1 MKKYWLFFLFFSF
14 FINAQKYELGKIAK
28 EELLEKQHPID
39 SSAAAAFLFKKA
51 RTYFYYSENKGFVS
65 ETEFEI
71 KIKIYKKEG
80 LKWANYEVP
89 YYVGWNELNKDNVY
103 FSEAVTYNLENGEI
117 KKTKLTSEG
126 NLKVNINEYWSKKTI
141 TMPNVK
147 VGSVFEFK
155 YKIISENISKLPDF
169 EFQDY
174 IPVNHAEFK
183 SEIPVNYQY
192 KTILRGF
199 LKVEHTSKEEH
210 FSQMFNDK
218 YNQTKFLNYL
228 IRKQNYIIKNVP
240 KLEREIFIDNI
251 ENYRSKLE
259 NELELIVFPE
269 TEPKKFS
276 ETWGDIA
283 KNIYANEKFKNEL
296 NEGNY
301 FEKDLKI
308 NVSDTLSDENK
319 IKSILKYVKLRM
331 KWDGFYGYYPKKGV
345 KKAYQERTGNIAE
358 INFILISMLKYAR
371 FNVSPVL
378 LSTRSNG
385 TAPFPNREGFN
396 YVIAAVEIDGK
407 QLLLDA
413 SDANSTINILPIR
426 CLNGTGRLIRQ
437 NGTSE
442 EIQLNPTFLSKN
454 TTMIQGELE
463 SNGNFKGKLR
473 TSKTDYLAFAFRDD
487 FMNLNEE
494 TYLEKL
500 EEDYHDLVISEYKL
514 ENKNAVDKP
523 IVESFSFVE
532 ANSCE
537 FIGSKMLFNPL
548 LFLTKSINPL
558 KAETRKL
565 PIDFIFSQSDKTI
578 INITIPTGFEV
589 EYLPKSITM
598 ITPDNGAVYK
608 FSIQSEK
615 NKIQITTSLDLNSIF
630 FDPQEYQ
637 DIKKIFNTVA
647 EKNTEKI
654 ILKKSE

>member
-1 MKKYWLFFLFFSF
+1 MKKYWMLFLFFSF
-14 FINAQKYELGKIAK
+14 VSNAQKYELGKVSKA
-28 EELLEKQHPID
+28 ELLEKQNPLD
-39 SSAAAAFLFKKA
+39 SSASSAFLFKKA
-51 RTYFYYSENKGFVS
+51 RTYFYYKESKGFVS

-71 KIKIYKKEG
+71 KIKIYSKEG

-89 YYVGWNELNKDNVY
+89 YYVGWNELNDDNVY

-126 NLKVNINEYWSKKTI
+126 NLKVKINDYWNKKTI

-174 IPVNHAEFK
+174 IPVNYAKFT

-192 KTILRGF
+192 KTMLRGY
-199 LKVEHTSKEEH
+199 LEVEHTSKDEH
-210 FSQMFNDK
+210 FSQAFTDK
-218 YNQTKFLNYL
+218 HNQTNYLNYI
-228 IRKQNYIIKNVP
+228 IRKQNYILKNVP
-240 KLEREIFIDNI
+240 KLEDEYFIDNI

-276 ETWGDIA
+276 ETWDDIA

-296 NEGNY
+296 NERNY
-301 FEKDLKI
+301 FEKDLKL
-308 NVSDTLSDENK
+308 NVSDTLSNENK

-331 KWDGFYGYYPKKGV
+331 KWDGFYGYFPKKGV
-345 KKAYQERTGNIAE
+345 KEAYQERTGNIAE
-358 INFILISMLKYAR
+358 INFILISMLNHAG
-371 FNVSPVL
+371 FNANPVL
-378 LSTRSNG
+378 LSTRRNG
-385 TAPFPNREGFN
+385 TVPFPNRDGFN
-396 YVIAAVEIDGK
+396 YVVAAVDIDAK

-413 SDANSTINILPIR
+413 TDANSAINILPIR

-437 NGTSE
+437 NGTSK
-442 EIQLNPTFLSKN
+442 EIQLNPSTISKN
-454 TTMIQGELE
+454 TTMVQGNLDE
-463 SNGNFKGKLR
+463 NGNFKGKLR
-473 TSKTDYLAFAFRDD
+473 TSKSDYAAFAFRDD
-487 FMNLNEE
+487 FINLNEE

-500 EEDYHDLVISEYKL
+500 QEDYHDLVISEYKL
-514 ENKNAVDKP
+514 ENEKAVDKP

-565 PIDFIFSQSDKTI
+565 PIDFIFPQSDKTTI
-578 INITIPTGFEV
+578 IITIPTGFEV

-598 ITPDNGAVYK
+598 TTPDNGAVYK

-615 NKIQITTSLDLNSIF
+615 NKIQIATSLDLSSIF
-630 FDPQEYQ
+630 FSPQEYQ

-654 ILKKSE
+654 ILKKIE

>member
-1 MKKYWLFFLFFSF
+1 MKKYWLFFLFFALAS
-14 FINAQKYELGKIAK
+14 NAQKYELGKIAK

-89 YYVGWNELNKDNVY
+89 YYIGWNELNKDNVY

-126 NLKVNINEYWSKKTI
+126 NLKVKINEYWNKKTI

-174 IPVNHAEFK
+174 IPVNYAKFT

-192 KTILRGF
+192 KTMLRGY
-199 LKVEHTSKEEH
+199 LQVEHTSKDEN
-210 FSQMFNDK
+210 FSQSFNDK

-228 IRKQNYIIKNVP
+228 LRKQNYILKNVP
-240 KLEREIFIDNI
+240 KLEEEIFIDNI

-276 ETWGDIA
+276 ETWDDIA

-345 KKAYQERTGNIAE
+345 KEAYQERTGNIAE
-358 INFILISMLKYAR
+358 INFILISMLNHAR
-371 FNVSPVL
+371 FNANPVL
-378 LSTRSNG
+378 LSTRKNG
-385 TAPFPNREGFN
+385 TAPFPNRDGFN
-396 YVIAAVEIDGK
+396 YVIAAVDIDGK

-413 SDANSTINILPIR
+413 TDANLAINILPIR

-463 SNGNFKGKLR
+463 SNGSFKGKLR
-473 TSKTDYLAFAFRDD
+473 TSKTDYLAFDFRDD
-487 FMNLNEE
+487 FAGLSVES
-494 TYLEKL
+494 YIEKL
-500 EEDYHDLVISEYKL
+500 EKDYYNMVISEYKL
-514 ENKNAVDKP
+514 ENENAVDKP

-654 ILKKSE
+654 ILKKIE